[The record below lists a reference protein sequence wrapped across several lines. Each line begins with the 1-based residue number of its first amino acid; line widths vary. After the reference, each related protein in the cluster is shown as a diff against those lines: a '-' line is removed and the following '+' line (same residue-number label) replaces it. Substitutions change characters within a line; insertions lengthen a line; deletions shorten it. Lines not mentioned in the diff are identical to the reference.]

1 VAPPK
6 TAKNRKSGDKSPHSK
21 GVRPHG
27 KPRRPFGKI
36 RGDGAHPDDD
46 RGRQHS
52 KVPVRQDRNEPSSA
66 GASNAEPGSAPGGG
80 GVLNKN
86 QSATAVFA
94 ARHNLPPQRPPQVA
108 DLAIPGIK
116 KTLLGVDYY
125 HFKTSDEGDLYLT
138 RFGLPF
144 REHLQPEN
152 WYAEEWFRK
161 NRERLQGT
169 STVYRVPTRL
179 VNGKALN
186 LVVKWSRVGEVV
198 PLDTFTFNKFI
209 HAEFNSPFEEFSV
222 LMEMRKGENGPPGIR
237 IRTQRPMAIY
247 VPSERMQDWQT
258 GRSEDKIR
266 AKVAQHPGVEID
278 ILRQYVV
285 VFGWI
290 KGRDAVETAEDFG
303 LEGQAHTDFLG
314 HTTSLV
320 VHELWQKGYRVID
333 MKPNHV
339 ILRPRP
345 NRTLLRDR
353 NGQFSYALV
362 DYELL
367 ERTREHEEAVR
378 TANRK
383 LYLTHMA
390 RRFDADAAQPLPPHL
405 QATNV
410 LGVDYVFGRA
420 ESTGGYLWVVGRDP
434 DLFNYFLP
442 ERWRRTPKKKLSA
455 RNQIYYTRTKDN
467 INLVW
472 KVSRMGDAPW
482 LTNPEARQTEARA
495 HGFNSPFE
503 EFAFALELSHQG
515 VNTVYPRAIYM
526 TGRAHRP
533 EHAGD
538 DRRYTDLAELRCPDG
553 EPALRKECDYI
564 TIWGFWN
571 GPDQLLAAQ
580 DGQFYHGINVKRASA
595 TKMIT
600 PELLAELKRMKA
612 ERLTRC
618 GFEDLNP
625 KPDHLLISFDPEQHL
640 VLGSTGKPE
649 LRLCNF
655 EFIRRLPPNA

>member
-1 VAPPK
+1 VLSGAKNKVAPEVVG
-6 TAKNRKSGDKSPHSK
+6 A
-21 GVRPHG
+21 
-27 KPRRPFGKI
+27 
-36 RGDGAHPDDD
+36 RG
-46 RGRQHS
+46 Q
-52 KVPVRQDRNEPSSA
+52 
-66 GASNAEPGSAPGGG
+66 
-80 GVLNKN
+80 
-86 QSATAVFA
+86 
-94 ARHNLPPQRPPQVA
+94 LPAQRPPSIA
-108 DLAIPGIK
+108 DLSQPGIK

-125 HFKTSDEGDLYLT
+125 HFKTNDAGDLYLT

-144 REHLQPEN
+144 REQLRPKN
-152 WYAEEWFRK
+152 WYADDWFASK
-161 NRERLQGT
+161 RERLAGT
-169 STVYRVPTRL
+169 STVYKVPTRT

-209 HAEFNSPFEEFSV
+209 HAEFNSPFEEFSL
-222 LMEMRKGENGPPGIR
+222 LMELRKGDNGPRGIR

-247 VPSERMQDWQT
+247 VPAQRMRDWQT

-266 AKVAQHPGVEID
+266 AKVARHAGVEID

-290 KGRDAVETAEDFG
+290 EGKDAVETAEEFR
-303 LEGQAHTDFLG
+303 LEGRPRTDFLA

-333 MKPNHV
+333 MKPAHV

-345 NRTLLRDR
+345 DKSLLRER
-353 NGQFSYALV
+353 NGQFAYALV

-367 ERTREHEEAVR
+367 ERTPEHEQAVR

-390 RRFDADAAQPLPPHL
+390 RRFDADAAKPLPAHL
-405 QATNV
+405 QATTI
-410 LGVDYVFGRA
+410 LGVDYIFGHA
-420 ESTGGYLWVVGRDP
+420 ESTGGLLWVAGKDP

-442 ERWRRTPKKKLSA
+442 ERWRRTPKRKLSK
-455 RNQIYYTRTKDN
+455 RNQVYYTRTKDS

-472 KVSRMGDAPW
+472 KVSRMGDLAA
-482 LTNPEARQTEARA
+482 LTNPEADKAA
-495 HGFNSPFE
+495 AKAFGFNSPFE
-503 EFAFALELSHQG
+503 EFASALELTRQG

-526 TGRAHRP
+526 TGRAQRTGQ
-533 EHAGD
+533 ETAD
-538 DRRYTDLAELRCPDG
+538 NRRYQSLADLACPDG
-553 EPALRKECDYI
+553 EPAVRQGCDYI

-571 GPDQLLAAQ
+571 GPD
-580 DGQFYHGINVKRASA
+580 
-595 TKMIT
+595 T
-600 PELLAELKRMKA
+600 LLAEHDGRFYRAINAQRACTTKLISPAVREELLRLKATRMA
-612 ERLTRC
+612 RC

-625 KPDHLLISFDPEQHL
+625 KPDHLLISYDSAQNL
-640 VLGSTGKPE
+640 VLDSTGKPE

-655 EFIRRLPPNA
+655 ELVRRLVM